1 MEDEDAATERE
12 EKRKKKEERRAE
24 IMADFEADK
33 ITGDDAGKRLEELD
47 DEFGPLESGP
57 EESAND
63 DEDLV
68 SNDNIQVDDDFDSK
82 AGTQTR

>member
-1 MEDEDAATERE
+1 MEDEEAASERE
-12 EKRKKKEERRAE
+12 EKRRKKEAQRAE

-47 DEFGPLESGP
+47 DKFGLLESGP
-57 EESAND
+57 EESANED
-63 DEDLV
+63 DDVV
-68 SNDNIQVDDDFDSK
+68 SDDNIQVGDDFDSK

>member
-12 EKRKKKEERRAE
+12 EKRKKKEERCAE

-33 ITGDDAGKRLEELD
+33 ITGDDASKRLEELD
-47 DEFGPLESGP
+47 DKFGLLESGS
-57 EESAND
+57 EESANN
-63 DEDLV
+63 DEDVV
-68 SNDNIQVDDDFDSK
+68 SDDNIQVDDDFNSK

>member
-1 MEDEDAATERE
+1 MSERE
-12 EKRKKKEERRAE
+12 EKKKKKEEGHTE
-24 IMADFEADK
+24 IMAELKADK

-47 DEFGPLESGP
+47 NKFGPLESGP

-63 DEDLV
+63 KEEVV
-68 SNDNIQVDDDFDSK
+68 SDNNIQVDNDFDSK

>member
-1 MEDEDAATERE
+1 MEDEEAASERE
-12 EKRKKKEERRAE
+12 EKRRKKEERCAE

-33 ITGDDAGKRLEELD
+33 ITGDDATKRLEELD
-47 DEFGPLESGP
+47 DEFGLLESVA

-63 DEDLV
+63 DEDIA
-68 SNDNIQVDDDFDSK
+68 SDDNIQVDDDFDSK

>member
-1 MEDEDAATERE
+1 MEDEDAVTERE
-12 EKRKKKEERRAE
+12 EKRRKKEERRAE
-24 IMADFEADK
+24 IMGDFEADK

-47 DEFGPLESGP
+47 DEFGLLESGP

-63 DEDLV
+63 DEDVV
-68 SNDNIQVDDDFDSK
+68 SDDNIQVDDDFDSK